1 MQRFDDLRRRA
12 AFPDRRSGNLDGS
25 VREQLVGVET
35 TLQRGNVFM
44 SGIRGYPIKGLNNL
58 ARLAFGRLE
67 EHIIEKTNDAGYA
80 GTR

>member
-1 MQRFDDLRRRA
+1 
-12 AFPDRRSGNLDGS
+12 
-25 VREQLVGVET
+25 LVGVET

-67 EHIIEKTNDAGYA
+67 EHIIGKTNMPVTPA
-80 GTR
+80 R